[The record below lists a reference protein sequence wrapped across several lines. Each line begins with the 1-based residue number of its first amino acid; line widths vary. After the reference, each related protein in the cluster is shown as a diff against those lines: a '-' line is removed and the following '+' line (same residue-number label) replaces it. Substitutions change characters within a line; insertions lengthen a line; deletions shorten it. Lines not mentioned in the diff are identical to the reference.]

1 MSINTNGF
9 ITKYIKTCNKNIK
22 IETTLNEIAER
33 LKIPNE
39 EIKVIEEKYGVNELE
54 KQRKDLLTEY
64 NDNINFKTYYWFR
77 SIVDGLY
84 NLFEEYGWKYSTD
97 AFILLRDKY
106 HINYEM
112 DEGFRMFYLDSI
124 QGISPTTTL
133 GKNIRSEDIF
143 DIYYEDY
150 DGNWF
155 KIPDNVDIED
165 CLITVQ
171 NLLKELTKKDL
182 EKFESEE
189 YMTYLR
195 LKEKYEGKN
204 ND

>member
-9 ITKYIKTCNKNIK
+9 ITKYIESCAKDCKLEKEIKSIEERLIKPYEEIENIK
-22 IETTLNEIAER
+22 VMYSVGPLEA
-33 LKIPNE
+33 K
-39 EIKVIEEKYGVNELE
+39 KKELIIH
-54 KQRKDLLTEY
+54 RKD
-64 NDNINFKTYYWFR
+64 INNYKEYYWYR

-97 AFILLRDKY
+97 TFVFLRDKY

-124 QGISPTTTL
+124 RGISPTTTL

-143 DIYYEDY
+143 DVYYEDY

-155 KIPDNVDIED
+155 KIPDNVDINE
-165 CLITVQ
+165 CLTTVRD
-171 NLLKELTKKDL
+171 LLKELTDKDL
-182 EKFESEE
+182 EKLESEE
-189 YMTYLR
+189 YMMYLR
-195 LKEKYEGKN
+195 LKEKYEGKSE
-204 ND
+204 